1 MRKELLD
8 KGTRMFHMS
17 MLKLK
22 KHSPE
27 ILLVAG
33 IAGTVASTVIACKK
47 TLKLNDILDEK
58 KDTVDAIHTEVEKNN
73 ENYTQEDANKD
84 LTLTYVQTGIKISK
98 LYAPAIGLGMLSIG
112 AIVSGHKILSKR
124 NAAITAAYVLIDKSF
139 KNYRNN
145 VIERFG
151 QGVDQELRFN
161 IKSKEVKEKDENGK
175 TVKTTVQEINT
186 DEWHKD
192 FSDYA
197 RFFDSSCQ
205 GHTKDPETN
214 LIYLKHQQ
222 AYCNELLKARGFLF
236 LNDVYEILD
245 IPKTKAGQIVG
256 WLYNK
261 DGNTPTN
268 GDGYVD
274 FGIYD
279 PNYAASR
286 RFVNGCEYNILLDF
300 NVDGPIL
307 EYI

>member
-8 KGTRMFHMS
+8 KGTRMLHMS

-33 IAGTVASTVIACKK
+33 IVGTVASTVIACKK

-58 KDTVDAIHTEVEKNN
+58 KDTVNAIRTEVEKNN

-98 LYAPAIGLGMLSIG
+98 LYAPAIGLGMLSIS

-151 QGVDQELRFN
+151 QGVDKELRFN
-161 IKSKEVKEKDENGK
+161 IKSKEIKEKDENGK

-268 GDGYVD
+268 GDGYID

-279 PNYAASR
+279 PNYEASR

>member
-8 KGTRMFHMS
+8 KGTRMLHMS

-58 KDTVDAIHTEVEKNN
+58 KDTVDAIHAEVEKNN

-84 LTLTYVQTGIKISK
+84 LTLTYIQTGVKISK
-98 LYAPAIGLGMLSIG
+98 LYMPAIGLGMLSIG

-197 RFFDSSCQ
+197 RFFDASCQ

-279 PNYAASR
+279 PNYEASR

>member
-8 KGTRMFHMS
+8 KGTRMLHMS

-33 IAGTVASTVIACKK
+33 IVGTVASTVIACKK

-58 KDTVDAIHTEVEKNN
+58 KDTVNAIRTEVEKNN

-84 LTLTYVQTGIKISK
+84 LTLTYIQTGVKIGK

-197 RFFDSSCQ
+197 RFFDASCQ

-256 WLYNK
+256 WLYSK

>member
-8 KGTRMFHMS
+8 KGTRMLHMS

-58 KDTVDAIHTEVEKNN
+58 KDTVDAIHTAVEKNN

-84 LTLTYVQTGIKISK
+84 LTLTYIQTGVKISK

-197 RFFDSSCQ
+197 RFFDASCQ

>member
-8 KGTRMFHMS
+8 KGTRMLHMS

-33 IAGTVASTVIACKK
+33 IVGTVASTVIACKK

-58 KDTVDAIHTEVEKNN
+58 KDTVNAIRTEVEKNN

-151 QGVDQELRFN
+151 QGVDKELRFN
-161 IKSKEVKEKDENGK
+161 IKSKEIKEKDENGK

-279 PNYAASR
+279 PNYEASR

>member
-8 KGTRMFHMS
+8 KGTRMLHMS

-58 KDTVDAIHTEVEKNN
+58 KDTVDAIHAEVEKNN

-84 LTLTYVQTGIKISK
+84 LTLTYIQTGVKISK

-175 TVKTTVQEINT
+175 IVKTTVQEINT

-197 RFFDSSCQ
+197 RFFDASCQ

-279 PNYAASR
+279 PNYEASR

>member
-1 MRKELLD
+1 MKKELLD
-8 KGTRMFHMS
+8 KGTRMFHMG

-58 KDTVDAIHTEVEKNN
+58 KDTVDAIHAAVEKNN
-73 ENYTQEDANKD
+73 ENYTQEDVNKD
-84 LTLTYVQTGIKISK
+84 LTLTYVQTGVKIGK
-98 LYAPAIGLGMLSIG
+98 LYAPAIGLGIISIG

-139 KNYRNN
+139 KNYRSN

-197 RFFDSSCQ
+197 RFFDAACQ

-261 DGNTPTN
+261 NGETPTN

>member
-1 MRKELLD
+1 M
-8 KGTRMFHMS
+8 
-17 MLKLK
+17 
-22 KHSPE
+22 
-27 ILLVAG
+27 
-33 IAGTVASTVIACKK
+33 
-47 TLKLNDILDEK
+47 
-58 KDTVDAIHTEVEKNN
+58 
-73 ENYTQEDANKD
+73 
-84 LTLTYVQTGIKISK
+84 
-98 LYAPAIGLGMLSIG
+98 PAIGLGMLSIG

-197 RFFDSSCQ
+197 RFFDASCQ

-279 PNYAASR
+279 PNYEASR

>member
-8 KGTRMFHMS
+8 KGTRMLHMS

-58 KDTVDAIHTEVEKNN
+58 KDTVDAIHAEVEKNN

-84 LTLTYVQTGIKISK
+84 LTLTYIQTGVKISK

-197 RFFDSSCQ
+197 RFFDASCQ